1 MGIGATKPKPPPPM
15 RHPRPTSA
23 PLTSLGT
30 SGPHVRCDACFDGNI
45 MRDAELAWAKERAAL
60 LREVSTATKKNN
72 ELEHR
77 LRIAE
82 NARGCD
88 ADELERSKKA
98 LFAANAEAK
107 KVEARFNEQE
117 SRHRMEMREKD
128 EAAEAATARAAAA
141 ETQRDDAEVALKQA
155 MLRMEA
161 MEARANAN
169 FAAAKEVEDS
179 VRRME
184 SEHAA
189 ALDETAEYRVQL
201 DDLTAEKEQHQW
213 SQDIL
218 ADERIKSRS
227 IDTNAT
233 YSSQRSTRVGDTDC
247 TRRYSDRAAVVG

>member
-1 MGIGATKPKPPPPM
+1 VG
-15 RHPRPTSA
+15 
-23 PLTSLGT
+23 
-30 SGPHVRCDACFDGNI
+30 
-45 MRDAELAWAKERAAL
+45 
-60 LREVSTATKKNN
+60 
-72 ELEHR
+72 
-77 LRIAE
+77 
-82 NARGCD
+82 
-88 ADELERSKKA
+88 SKKA
-98 LFAANAEAK
+98 LFAANAAAK

-155 MLRMEA
+155 VLRMEA

-189 ALDETAEYRVQL
+189 ALDEAAEYRVQL
-201 DDLTAEKEQHQW
+201 DDLTAEKEHHQW

-218 ADERIKSRS
+218 TKMSEMQIAQYRHKRNLLITALDTQGGGHGLHEAIFGPGGGAGGEAAAETTTSPDPDRS
-227 IDTNAT
+227 ITSGGT
-233 YSSQRSTRVGDTDC
+233 
-247 TRRYSDRAAVVG
+247 

>member
-1 MGIGATKPKPPPPM
+1 M
-15 RHPRPTSA
+15 
-23 PLTSLGT
+23 
-30 SGPHVRCDACFDGNI
+30 RCDACFDGNI

-117 SRHRMEMREKD
+117 SRHRMEMRERD

-189 ALDETAEYRVQL
+189 ALDEAAEYRVQL

-218 ADERIKSRS
+218 TKMSEMQIAQYRHKRNLLITALDTGGGHGLHEAIFGQSGGGGVAAAAETTTSPDPDRS
-227 IDTNAT
+227 ITSGGT
-233 YSSQRSTRVGDTDC
+233 G
-247 TRRYSDRAAVVG
+247 